1 MKICIYILCLLGMLK
16 SAYSQNGLSRNISK
30 KIDET
35 VLSYMDNGDIPGLS
49 LVILKDGKQYIKSYG
64 YSNIGNET
72 KVNENTLFELGSCS
86 KAFTALAVMNLVEQN
101 KLNLKAK
108 VSAYLPWFKVNYKG
122 QVENITVE
130 QLLHH
135 TTGIPWNTISLIP
148 ESTADDALEQ
158 TVKKLIGV
166 ELSKKPGGTYEYAT
180 IHYDILALLIQE
192 ITKTPF
198 ETYIQK
204 NIFTP
209 LNLENTTIGIPKDNL
224 KLSQGYKIGFFKARA
239 YDAPRYKGNNA
250 AGYIFTNAIDIG
262 KWLQFQM
269 GLSNSK
275 LFLIAK
281 KTQERDKT
289 VALHDMSAY
298 AMGWE
303 VSLDGKNEIHHS
315 GLNPNFATQIVFR
328 PEDNL
333 GVAVLAN
340 SNSVFAHALGY
351 RLSKIIAGEKIEN
364 QLKPSNGLDKAFSIM
379 SFILLGFSIIMIV
392 YLVVCI
398 IDIFKKE
405 REYDGINLIKIKKW
419 SLLVLTLIPFVYGI
433 YLFPKAFLNFGWQ
446 PILVWMPNSF
456 LVMIKLIIFAI
467 AISLITY
474 TITLLLPH
482 KNQFKRVIP
491 QILLMSILAGLSN
504 VAVITMVTSSLQS
517 EIKLKYLVFYY
528 ALIIVVYILGRRFV
542 QVSLVKFTKELIYDL
557 QLKLIHKIFST
568 SYQKYEKIDRGRVY
582 TALNDDVNTIG
593 VASSTIIILVTSV
606 ITTIGAFFYLGS
618 IAIWGALITIF
629 LIVSL
634 TIMYSMVSN
643 STYIYFE
650 KARDERNVFMKLI
663 NGMIDGFKELS
674 LHRNK
679 KIEYKNDISASANNY
694 REKSSKAEIRF
705 VNAFLVGESLLVV
718 LLGLVAF
725 GLPEL
730 FPSIS
735 FYTTMS
741 FVVVLLY
748 LIGPI
753 NDILNAVPSVMN
765 LKISWSRIHSF
776 INEIPGNVD
785 LKNQEVK
792 ALETVTH
799 FKVDN
804 VSFTYGGKEDSKNFN
819 IGPINLDIASGEILF
834 IIGGNG
840 SGKTTLAKLL
850 TGLYEP
856 DNGEIK
862 INGKTIENAQLGE
875 YFSTVF
881 SPSYLFEKLYNIDV
895 ENKEKEINKY
905 LKLLHLHEKVEI
917 TENKYST
924 IELSAGQ
931 KKRLALLQCYMED
944 SPIYLFDEW
953 AADQDPGY
961 RNFFYRTLLPEMK
974 KAGKIVIA
982 ITHDDHYFDVADK
995 VIKMDQGKIEAFD
1008 KTETLTQKTTL
1019 L

>member
-1 MKICIYILCLLGMLK
+1 MLT
-16 SAYSQNGLSRNISK
+16 SAYSQNELSQDISK
-30 KIDET
+30 KIDEK
-35 VLSYMDNGDIPGLS
+35 VLSYMDDGDIPGLS
-49 LVILKDGKQYIKSYG
+49 LVVIKDGKQYIKSYG
-64 YSNIGNET
+64 YSNVDNET
-72 KVNENTLFELGSCS
+72 KVNENTLFEIGSCS

-101 KLNLKAK
+101 KLDLKAN
-108 VSAYLPWFKVNYKG
+108 VSDYLPWFKVNYKDE
-122 QVENITVE
+122 VVNITVE

-166 ELSKKPGGTYEYAT
+166 ELSEKPGEAYEYAT
-180 IHYDILALLIQE
+180 IHYDVLALLIQE

-204 NIFTP
+204 NVITP
-209 LNLENTTIGIPKDNL
+209 LNLENTTIGIPKDSL

-250 AGYIFTNAIDIG
+250 AGYVFSNATDMG

-275 LFLIAK
+275 LFPVAK

-289 VALHDMSAY
+289 VALHGMSAY

-303 VSLDGKNEIHHS
+303 VSLDGENEIHHS
-315 GLNPNFATQIVFR
+315 GMNPNFAAQIVFR
-328 PEDNL
+328 PEENL

-340 SNSVFAHALGY
+340 SNSVFAHTLGY
-351 RLSKIIAGEKIEN
+351 RLTKIIAGEKIEN

-379 SFILLGFSIIMIV
+379 AFILLAFSIIMIA
-392 YLVVCI
+392 YLVMAILDI
-398 IDIFKKE
+398 IKKE
-405 REYDGINLIKIKKW
+405 RVFDGINFTKIKKW
-419 SLLVLTLIPFVYGI
+419 SLLVLTLIPFVYGV
-433 YLFPKAFLNFGWQ
+433 YLYPKAFINFDWQ
-446 PILVWMPNSF
+446 SILVWMPNSF
-456 LVMIKLIIFAI
+456 LAMVKLIFLAM

-474 TITLLLPH
+474 TLTLLFPH
-482 KNQFKRVIP
+482 NNQFKRVIP

-517 EIKLKYLVFYY
+517 DIELKYLVFYY

-542 QVSLVKFTKELIYDL
+542 QVSLVKFTKGLIYDL
-557 QLKLIHKIFST
+557 QLKLIYKIFST

-593 VASSTIIILVTSV
+593 VASSTIVLLVTSV
-606 ITTIGAFFYLGS
+606 ITTLGAFFYLGS

-634 TIMYSMVSN
+634 TVVYSMVSN
-643 STYIYFE
+643 STYVYFE

-679 KIEYKNDISASANNY
+679 KLEYKDDISASANNY

-753 NDILNAVPSVMN
+753 NDILNAVPSIMN
-765 LKISWSRIHSF
+765 LKISWSRIQGF
-776 INEIPGNVD
+776 ISEIPGNVD

-799 FKVDN
+799 FNVDN
-804 VSFTYGGKEDSKNFN
+804 VSFTYGDKEDTKSFN

-856 DNGEIK
+856 NNGEVK
-862 INGKTIENAQLGE
+862 INGKAIENAQLSE

-895 ENKEKEINKY
+895 ENKEEEINKY
-905 LKLLHLHEKVEI
+905 LKLLHLNEKVEI

-995 VIKMDQGKIEAFD
+995 VIKMNQGQLEAFD
-1008 KTETLTQKTTL
+1008 KTETLTQKATVL
-1019 L
+1019 

>member
-1 MKICIYILCLLGMLK
+1 MKICIYIACLFGMLT
-16 SAYSQNGLSRNISK
+16 SAFAQNELTQELSK
-30 KIDET
+30 KIDEK
-35 VLSYMDNGDIPGLS
+35 VLSYMDDGDIPGLS
-49 LVILKDGKQYIKSYG
+49 LVIIKDGKQYIKTYG
-64 YSNIGNET
+64 YSNVDNET
-72 KVNENTLFELGSCS
+72 KVDENTIFEIGSCS
-86 KAFTALAVMNLVEQN
+86 KAFTALAVMDLVEQN
-101 KLNLKAK
+101 KLNLKAN
-108 VSAYLPWFKVNYKG
+108 VSEYLPWFKVYYKDA
-122 QVENITVE
+122 VADITVE

-148 ESTADDALEQ
+148 ESTATNALEQ

-166 ELSKKPGGTYEYAT
+166 ELSEKPGEAYEYAT
-180 IHYDILALLIQE
+180 IHYDVLALLVQE
-192 ITKTPF
+192 VTKIPF
-198 ETYIQK
+198 ETYIQN
-204 NIFTP
+204 NIIAS
-209 LNLENTTIGIPKDNL
+209 LGLDNTTIGEPKEIS

-250 AGYIFTNAIDIG
+250 AGYVFSNATDMG

-269 GLSNSK
+269 GLSNSE
-275 LFLIAK
+275 LFPIAK

-289 VALHDMSAY
+289 VALHAMSAY

-303 VSLDGKNEIHHS
+303 VSLDGTNEIHHS
-315 GLNPNFATQIVFR
+315 GLNPNYAAQIIFR
-328 PEDNL
+328 PEEKL
-333 GVAVLAN
+333 GVAIMVN
-340 SNSVFAHALGY
+340 SNSMFSHTLGY
-351 RLSKIIAGEKIEN
+351 RLVNILAGEKIEN
-364 QLKPSNGLDKAFSIM
+364 ELKPSNGLDKSFSIIA
-379 SFILLGFSIIMIV
+379 FILLGFSIIMIAF
-392 YLVVCI
+392 LVIVV
-398 IDIFKKE
+398 IDIVKKQ
-405 REYDGINLIKIKKW
+405 RVYDGINKTKIKRW
-419 SLLVLTLIPFVYGI
+419 GLLVLTLIPFIYGVYL
-433 YLFPKAFLNFGWQ
+433 YPKAFINFDWKS
-446 PILVWMPNSF
+446 ILVWAPSSF
-456 LVMIKLIIFAI
+456 LVMIKLIFLAM

-474 TITLLLPH
+474 TITLLFPH
-482 KNQFKRVIP
+482 KNKFKRVIP

-517 EIKLKYLVFYY
+517 DIKLKYLVFYY
-528 ALIIVVYILGRRFV
+528 ALIVVVYILGRRFV
-542 QVSLVKFTKELIYDL
+542 QISLVKFTKGLIYDL
-557 QLKLIHKIFST
+557 QVKLISKIFST

-593 VASSTIIILVTSV
+593 IASSTIVLLVTSV
-606 ITTIGAFFYLGS
+606 ITTMGAFFYLGS

-629 LIVSL
+629 LIVTL
-634 TIMYSMVSN
+634 TIVYSMVSN
-643 STYIYFE
+643 STYVYFE

-694 REKSSKAEIRF
+694 KEKASTAQIRF

-735 FYTTMS
+735 LYTTMS
-741 FVVVLLY
+741 FVVILLY

-753 NDILNAVPSVMN
+753 NEILNAVPSIME
-765 LKISWSRIHSF
+765 LKIAWNRIQAF

-785 LKNQEVK
+785 LNIEPSNK
-792 ALETVTH
+792 LETVIN
-799 FKVDN
+799 FKVEN
-804 VSFTYGGKEDSKNFN
+804 VSFKYGTAEDVKSFN
-819 IGPINLDIASGEILF
+819 IGPINLEIGAGEILF

-856 DNGEIK
+856 DQGILK
-862 INGKTIENAQLGE
+862 INGETIESAQLSE

-895 ENKEKEINKY
+895 ENKEEEINKY
-905 LKLLHLHEKVEI
+905 LKLLHLDEKVEI

-953 AADQDPGY
+953 AADQDPSY

-995 VIKMDQGKIEAFD
+995 VVKMNQGQLEAFD
-1008 KTETLTQKTTL
+1008 KAETLTQKATIL
-1019 L
+1019 